1 MDTWDKIVERMES
14 GETLESA
21 TKDQDSLFES
31 TKTKVHRHVSRHQ
44 QKAIKR

>member
-21 TKDQDSLFES
+21 TKDQDPLFES
-31 TKTKVHRHVSRHQ
+31 TKTKVQRHVSRHQ